1 MATKNLPPQ
10 AHAIAGAIGG
20 AFATWLFYPLELL
33 RVEMQR
39 KKKNSPQHQHEDE
52 GVEEDSNQAAETN
65 LECFIR
71 LYKQQSLY
79 RGSSSMITTMLLSSY
94 ITFYALEVIRQRMS
108 ILKLQG
114 GAARNTISIQKQQ
127 HQIQNHIKF
136 LYYILPKSKVA
147 SSLLASTITG
157 IINVLLTTPLWN
169 GTRRIMEMEPPS
181 GDVAVSTQA
190 HQEDGN
196 RQIVEEESTP
206 SLFQMMYKIAN
217 NEGVSQLWHGTL
229 SSLLLVSN
237 PAIQY
242 FIYEQIRVW
251 VLGIKNRSRIMN
263 SSSNSSIS
271 SRRRTEKMPIQMILQ
286 LTAMEAFVFGALSK
300 TIATVV
306 TYPLQL
312 GQMLIRIRKNEVQD
326 MKEQCS
332 NKDSDK
338 VGVDMDIEE
347 YNGMIDC
354 LYQQFTHNNGGFASL
369 FAGMSSKL
377 VQTVGQA
384 SFIFVTYEQMLALVG
399 KVIKPR

>member
-1 MATKNLPPQ
+1 MTTTKNLPPQ

-39 KKKNSPQHQHEDE
+39 TKKKNSSSQEYDDAA
-52 GVEEDSNQAAETN
+52 EEEETN

-71 LYKQQSLY
+71 LYKQQTLY
-79 RGSSSMITTMLLSSY
+79 RGSSSMITTMLISSY
-94 ITFYALEVIRQRMS
+94 ITFYTLEVIRRRMS
-108 ILKLQG
+108 ILQLQG
-114 GAARNTISIQKQQ
+114 GGNRIQNQQ
-127 HQIQNHIKF
+127 RQIHNHIKF
-136 LYYILPKSKVA
+136 LHFILPKSKVTL
-147 SSLLASTITG
+147 SLLASTITG
-157 IINVLLTTPLWN
+157 IINVLITTPLWN
-169 GTRRIMEMEPPS
+169 GTRRIMEMDPS
-181 GDVAVSTQA
+181 SDEV
-190 HQEDGN
+190 ECK
-196 RQIVEEESTP
+196 VEEKKTTP
-206 SLFQMMYKIAN
+206 NLFQMMYKIAN
-217 NEGVSQLWHGTL
+217 NEGIIQLWHGTI

-263 SSSNSSIS
+263 SSSS
-271 SRRRTEKMPIQMILQ
+271 SRSSAAGRKKDKVQLLLQ

-300 TIATVV
+300 TVATVV

-326 MKEQCS
+326 MKQKQYDKV
-332 NKDSDK
+332 KDSDNK
-338 VGVDMDIEE
+338 EATSDIINLKE

-354 LYQQFTHNNGGFASL
+354 LYQQYTNNGGFTSL
-369 FAGMSSKL
+369 FTGMSSKL

-384 SFIFVTYEQMLALVG
+384 SFIFVTYERMLALVG
-399 KVIKPR
+399 KVIRPT

>member
-1 MATKNLPPQ
+1 MTTTKNLPPQ

-39 KKKNSPQHQHEDE
+39 NNKKSSDSSQQDD
-52 GVEEDSNQAAETN
+52 VAEEETN

-71 LYKQQSLY
+71 LYKQKTLY
-79 RGSSSMITTMLLSSY
+79 RGSSSMITTMLISSY
-94 ITFYALEVIRQRMS
+94 ITFYTLEVIRRRMS
-108 ILKLQG
+108 ILQLQG
-114 GAARNTISIQKQQ
+114 RMHHNRIQKQQ
-127 HQIQNHIKF
+127 RQVENHIKF
-136 LYYILPKSKVA
+136 LHFILPKSNVA
-147 SSLLASTITG
+147 LSLLASTITG
-157 IINVLLTTPLWN
+157 IINVLITTPLWN
-169 GTRRIMEMEPPS
+169 GTRRIMEMDPS
-181 GDVAVSTQA
+181 SSDEEYKDV
-190 HQEDGN
+190 
-196 RQIVEEESTP
+196 VEEKKTP
-206 SLFQMMYKIAN
+206 NLFQMMYKIGN
-217 NEGVSQLWHGTL
+217 DEGILQLWHGTL

-251 VLGIKNRSRIMN
+251 VLGIKNRSRIIN
-263 SSSNSSIS
+263 SSSRSSAAG
-271 SRRRTEKMPIQMILQ
+271 RKKDKVQLLLQ

-300 TIATVV
+300 TVATVL

-326 MKEQCS
+326 MKQ
-332 NKDSDK
+332 KQHDK
-338 VGVDMDIEE
+338 VNEDSNNIKVAGADVMNLKE

-354 LYQQFTHNNGGFASL
+354 LYQQYTNNGGFTSL
-369 FAGMSSKL
+369 FVGMSSKL

-399 KVIKPR
+399 KVSPA